1 MCWCERTPLEHRLYS
16 ARGGTGLCA
25 ACHEWTVDMLKRW
38 FKPLTQYASCLLHGD
53 RRKEDEDIAQEALF
67 CCFKG
72 VMNGSWSRNV
82 NDGHEQFG
90 PSLFKTV
97 RHLCLNNNKK
107 RQALSEADLDQAL
120 NSPVIDRRPEAEIEG
135 EEVRRAVR
143 HALLKLPPDFRE
155 VLVLQHQAGLSV
167 KDISELL
174 NIPEATVKSRAW
186 RGRQALRSVLAR
198 LV

>member
-1 MCWCERTPLEHRLYS
+1 MLQQQLTLRIARSAGGRFVFSKNLGNLSAGQDMLLRRIVWSCAHERCQGYQGINVANPWNCRMCWCERTPLEHRLYS

-82 NDGHEQFG
+82 
-90 PSLFKTV
+90 
-97 RHLCLNNNKK
+97 
-107 RQALSEADLDQAL
+107 
-120 NSPVIDRRPEAEIEG
+120 
-135 EEVRRAVR
+135 
-143 HALLKLPPDFRE
+143 
-155 VLVLQHQAGLSV
+155 
-167 KDISELL
+167 
-174 NIPEATVKSRAW
+174 
-186 RGRQALRSVLAR
+186 
-198 LV
+198 